1 MPTKNI
7 FAGFG
12 VRSEF
17 VNLIYDELMKGDFVS
32 YADVLALYCGRPKGY
47 YDKMACNSEPGYGE
61 LKKAFPEVLKALEK
75 ACPGCIKDNGQNKGK
90 AYKYIGKNDDPLSEE
105 RKSVVQKSVEDY
117 VAFCKASAGILPAS
131 WFSSYFENTQLL
143 LDTNR
148 ESKDGEVRICSGA
161 EQNLTNIDL
170 LPVFY
175 KAIANKQVLRF
186 DYQPFGQELFTLT
199 FHPQFIKEHNGRW
212 FVFGDADREP
222 YQAFN
227 VPLDRIVG
235 EVTEINDVEYIPAP
249 KCFYQDFFNNIIGV
263 THEKGAMVEEVVIR
277 TKTEYQHGLLL
288 TKPLHHSQKEI
299 MPFGEYEDG
308 NYGEVRLTIEPNRE
322 LRGRILLYGENLEVI
337 SPLSLREQIKEI
349 LRRQMQ
355 QYSENK

>member
-7 FAGFG
+7 FAGG
-12 VRSEF
+12 SVRATF
-17 VNLIYDELMKGDFVS
+17 VSIIYEELKKREFVS
-32 YADVLALYCGRPKGY
+32 YADVLSKFLDNNTIDFNKQILNTGKGY
-47 YDKMACNSEPGYGE
+47 NQ
-61 LKKAFPEVLKALEK
+61 LKKAFPEVIQALETV
-75 ACPGCIKDNGQNKGK
+75 CPGCIVDNGKKGKGK
-90 AYKYIGKNDDPLSEE
+90 AFKYIGDNDDPLAEDQ
-105 RKSVVQKSVEDY
+105 KAVVQKSVEDY

-131 WFSSYFENTQLL
+131 WFSSFFENTQIL

-148 ESKDGEVRICSGA
+148 ESKDGEMRISSGA

-175 KAIANKQVLRF
+175 KAITNKQVLSF

-249 KCFYQDFFNNIIGV
+249 KGFYQDYFKNIVGV
-263 THEKGAMVEEVVIR
+263 THENGAKVEEVVIR

-288 TKPLHHSQKEI
+288 TKPLHHSQNETQ
-299 MPFGEYEDG
+299 PFGEHDG
-308 NYGEVRLTIEPNRE
+308 QWYGEVRLLIEPNRE
-322 LRGRILLYGENLEVI
+322 LCGKILAYGQYLEVI
-337 SPLSLREQIKEI
+337 HPQSLREQIKEI
-349 LRRQMQ
+349 IKKQFD
-355 QYSENK
+355 QYEP